1 MAAKNYLSLFSTKN
15 FNNSSTVF
23 PLSGATNMTCAL
35 EDNDGVITGQVP
47 INKVVMQ
54 LLGETVAGKTFFVD
68 ILT

>member
-1 MAAKNYLSLFSTKN
+1 
-15 FNNSSTVF
+15 
-23 PLSGATNMTCAL
+23 MTWAL